1 MAVGAGALGM
11 APTHPHARPASGSCA
26 GLQDRMS
33 ETKDMQEGKV
43 MGELGYIVWVCP
55 ELAWYLFSY
64 QIRHHEA

>member
-55 ELAWYLFSY
+55 ELV
-64 QIRHHEA
+64 